1 MKISKK
7 LQQEFT
13 SKNVLLLQGP
23 VGNFFHHLA
32 IKMKK
37 KQTKVF
43 KLNFNGGDFFSILV
57 ERGVSAMKK
66 ILKISIEIFFK
77 AKKSM
82 LF

>member
-1 MKISKK
+1 MRFSTKIKK
-7 LQQEFT
+7 EF
-13 SKNVLLLQGP
+13 SGKNVLLLQGP
-23 VGNFFHHLA
+23 VGNFFHLLA

-37 KQTKVF
+37 NKPKF
-43 KLNFNGGDFFSILV
+43 LNSILTVEIFFSILV

>member
-1 MKISKK
+1 MFYSCKGLWEIFSSSCN
-7 LQQEFT
+7 ENE
-13 SKNVLLLQGP
+13 KN
-23 VGNFFHHLA
+23 
-32 IKMKK
+32 
-37 KQTKVF
+37 QTKVF

-57 ERGVSAMKK
+57 EQGVSAMKK